1 MNETH
6 PVGDVV
12 KEVRHVAQMCGG
24 EDGVELLAL
33 AAVLAP
39 VGREH
44 ARSEEEHKFAVSA
57 RVSILPCGEGGGEPD
72 MWDVR
77 RTRTGRS
84 ISGRSPRP

>member
-12 KEVRHVAQMCGG
+12 KQVRHVAQMCGG
-24 EDGVELLAL
+24 ENGVELLAL

-44 ARSEEEHKFAVSA
+44 AGAEEEHEFAVCA
-57 RVSILPCGEGGGEPD
+57 CVSILWCNEGSADPD
-72 MWDVR
+72 RWNVK

-84 ISGRSPRP
+84 ISGMSPRP